1 MPNVT
6 VTQPSVIN
14 VRVGTGTVPVATSLN
29 YGGSR
34 TIKSA
39 TDLELNGVQDGD
51 VITYV
56 ANTDSFVVVN
66 AGTLPLDLRH
76 VDAGTF

>member
-6 VTQPSVIN
+6 VTQPAVIK
-14 VRVGTGTVPVATSLN
+14 VRVGTGTVPAATAIN
-29 YGGSR
+29 YGGTR
-34 TIKSA
+34 TLKSA
-39 TDLELNGVQDGD
+39 TDLELAGANDGD

-56 ANTDSFVVVN
+56 ANTNSFEVVN
-66 AGTLPLDLRH
+66 AGTLPLDLTN

>member
-6 VTQPSVIN
+6 VSQPSLN
-14 VRVGTGTVPVATSLN
+14 KVRVGTGTIPTATEIN
-29 YGGSR
+29 YGGNR
-34 TIKSA
+34 TLKSA

-56 ANTDSFVVVN
+56 ANTNSFEVVN
-66 AGTLPLDLRH
+66 AGTLPLDLRN

>member
-6 VTQPSVIN
+6 VTQPAVIK
-14 VRVGTGTVPVATSLN
+14 VRVGTGTVPAATATN
-29 YGGSR
+29 YGGTR
-34 TIKSA
+34 TLKSA
-39 TDLELNGVQDGD
+39 TDLELAGVHNGD

-56 ANTDSFVVVN
+56 ANTNSFAVVN
-66 AGTLPLDLRH
+66 AGTLPLDLRN